1 MEGGITTK
9 TKSIALLMGAVLI
22 LCAVGPSVHAQDAAP
37 ASVTVFSNV
46 RIFDGKSSQ
55 LSPPSN
61 VLVRGN
67 KIEKISTSPIP
78 ADRRAN
84 TIFIDGKGR
93 TLMPGLIDAHWH
105 AVLAAT
111 PLDVLMT
118 ADIGYLNLLAGAE

>member
-37 ASVTVFSNV
+37 ASVTLFRNV

-67 KIEKISTSPIP
+67 KIERISATAVPTDLG
-78 ADRRAN
+78 ADAVL
-84 TIFIDGKGR
+84 IEGGGR
-93 TLMPGLIDAHWH
+93 TLMPGLIDDHWH
-105 AVLAAT
+105 TMLVRGT
-111 PLDVLMT
+111 P
-118 ADIGYLNLLAGAE
+118 ADLKTNDI